1 MPTLVTANNDHK
13 AFQAELQAA
22 MAAHQAGHQ
31 PALPPG
37 LDTEIFDPEQ
47 LEYLADYYQGEVLR
61 HLRLFYQLLRATS
74 PGCEPTAQ
82 TVGLNAALL
91 ARIFDLSEE
100 VAGTSRAEMAKL
112 LGVRQETLRRQFRAV
127 ARVIRELSPRSAA
140 ILERRMSPRTVYQ
153 TGQAPKY
160 DVYS

>member
-13 AFQAELQAA
+13 AFQAELQQA
-22 MAAHQAGHQ
+22 MAAHQAGRQ
-31 PALPPG
+31 PMLPPG

-74 PGCEPTAQ
+74 PGCEPTSQ
-82 TVGLNAALL
+82 TVGINAALL
-91 ARIFDLSEE
+91 ARLFDLSEE
-100 VAGTSRAEMAKL
+100 VSGTSREEMAKL